1 MIVDLIIFLFQI
13 IIVVV
18 VILYL
23 YITFRHDVK
32 IATAAE
38 YIQQI
43 SPGLTSLT
51 DTTSNIDFWFYS
63 LSYRKF
69 RKYTLDSNLKISLD
83 ATAKAPAQVNKLTN
97 GYYFNF
103 GQQRWEKKYPHTD
116 TPVPKF
122 SIDSLGKTTNSLEQK
137 FIRCYLVLQNDDDDI
152 STSSSSNVIDEVC
165 DEMTNQVFVKTNI
178 RNRAFVWQN
187 DKLQQAD
194 SMNYFPLTQLVCKV
208 TLNRY
213 RQYLGIDGFAAISD
227 VDDDDD
233 DTINNNDADD
243 VNTKNNMEWDVG
255 IYFAR
260 ENVDTDSWKLRECE
274 RPNDMIFNGTLCVSR
289 PSSSSSSSLD
299 DIPYISGRYNTNL
312 DMITTRTSELFP
324 YPLPSISDLQHNN
337 IQSITRYYLRLND
350 DYSRHVNL
358 NVDEKIYPIT
368 VTFYKSCHKTIC
380 IVGEPKT
387 TDVTSHD
394 EEDGDNY
401 NWHLKQIIDNA
412 ARNSL
417 LQLQQNFCPILL
429 QPLQLFYSRT
439 GEIHTVDRPFMI
451 YNNYIFYLESHF
463 LNLYTVLIANKSY
476 ELIKY
481 NLENDTGLATVA
493 LHNEIQGNLLPH
505 TRKYLFE
512 NKHGGL
518 CTLVATFAGDTLFDL
533 YIETRLLVDYLD
545 NIHSYS
551 FYNRSTYPTIAD
563 DFNISIWACAALN
576 DVNMEMFQYIAL
588 TDLYN
593 LEEYATQVLSI

>member
-23 YITFRHDVK
+23 YITFRHDIK
-32 IATAAE
+32 ISTAAE

-69 RKYTLDSNLKISLD
+69 RKYTLDNNLKITLD
-83 ATAKAPAQVNKLTN
+83 ETVKAPAQVNKLTN

-103 GQQRWEKKYPHTD
+103 GQQRWEKKYAHTD

-122 SIDSLGKTTNSLEQK
+122 SSDSLGKTTNSLEQK
-137 FIRCYLVLQNDDDDI
+137 FIRCYLVLQNDDNNM

-165 DEMTNQVFVKTNI
+165 EEVTNQVFVKTNI
-178 RNRAFVWQN
+178 RNRTFVWHN

-194 SMNYFPLTQLVCKV
+194 FTNYFPSTQLLCKV

-213 RQYLGIDGFAAISD
+213 RQYLGIDGFSAI
-227 VDDDDD
+227 
-233 DTINNNDADD
+233 IDADD
-243 VNTKNNMEWDVG
+243 SINTNNDDGNTKNNMEWDVG

-289 PSSSSSSSLD
+289 PSSSSSSD
-299 DIPYISGRYNTNL
+299 DISYMSGRYNTNL
-312 DMITTRTSELFP
+312 DIITTRTSEIFP

-337 IQSITRYYLRLND
+337 IRDITRYYLRLND

-380 IVGEPKT
+380 IIGELKT
-387 TDVTSHD
+387 TDVIPL

-401 NWHLKQIIDNA
+401 NWHLKQIIDNVT
-412 ARNSL
+412 RNSL

-439 GEIHTVDRPFMI
+439 GEIHTVNRPFII

-463 LNLYTVLIANKSY
+463 LNLYNVLTANKSY

-551 FYNRSTYPTIAD
+551 FYNRSTYPIIED